1 MSAQF
6 QSPGD
11 SQDSARSIGQD
22 IVSTLKRTFIP
33 VVLPV
38 LAMWVLFIIS
48 TLLGG
53 WINRQLG
60 LIPRDLGG
68 ALGIIFMPLLHANF
82 THIIGNSI
90 SWLFLGGAVSMLTRR
105 FALIMIAIWLL
116 SGSLLWLFGPPWTPD
131 YGFSRHIGAS
141 ALTYGFA
148 AFVVAFGWFSRRIWA
163 MIIGI
168 IVLFFNG
175 LPMLLGM
182 IPVTAGSGVSWFGH
196 LSGAIA
202 GVTVAFF
209 FTKQARE
216 QRRLAQEASSESAG
230 LSAPMPQLSDPTPQP
245 GRRQRNQ
252 AARPVRKT
260 ENDDDGEL
268 DYSKFQL

>member
-11 SQDSARSIGQD
+11 PQDSARSIGQD
-22 IVSTLKRTFIP
+22 IVSALKRTFIP

-48 TLLGG
+48 ALMGG

-68 ALGIIFMPLLHANF
+68 ALGILFMPLLHANF
-82 THIIGNSI
+82 AHIIGNTV

-105 FALIMIAIWLL
+105 FTLIMIAIWLL
-116 SGSLLWLFGPPWTPD
+116 SGSLLWLFGPPWNMD
-131 YGFSRHIGAS
+131 YGFNRHIGAS
-141 ALTYGFA
+141 AVIYGFA
-148 AFVVAFGWFSRRIWA
+148 AFVVAFGWFSRKIWA
-163 MIIGI
+163 MVIGI

-182 IPVTAGSGVSWFGH
+182 VPITAGAGVSWFGH
-196 LSGAIA
+196 LCGAVA
-202 GVTVAFF
+202 GVTIAFF
-209 FTKQARE
+209 FTKEARE
-216 QRRLAQEASSESAG
+216 QRRLAQTSAQPAG
-230 LSAPMPQLSDPTPQP
+230 LAAPMPRLTEPTPQP
-245 GRRQRNQ
+245 NWRQRNQ
-252 AARPVRKT
+252 ASRPSRT
-260 ENDDDGEL
+260 TDNDDGEL